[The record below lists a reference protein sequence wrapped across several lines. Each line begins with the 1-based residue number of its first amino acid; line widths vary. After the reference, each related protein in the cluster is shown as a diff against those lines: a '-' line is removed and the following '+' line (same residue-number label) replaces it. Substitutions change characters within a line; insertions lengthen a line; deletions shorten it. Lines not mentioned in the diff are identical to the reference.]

1 MILTV
6 GCCHLS
12 IQYIWHN
19 HEKLSEKQYVHRV
32 LNLYI
37 YILVEMTATHGFFR
51 NQLIEIQYSEYVDL
65 KNQTN
70 LDLIIIFY
78 HEDRSILQ

>member
-1 MILTV
+1 L
-6 GCCHLS
+6 GRNQS
-12 IQYIWHN
+12 
-19 HEKLSEKQYVHRV
+19 
-32 LNLYI
+32 
-37 YILVEMTATHGFFR
+37 MTLGR